1 VTGVALPRAAPARF
15 SALTIFL
22 HWFMLLLV
30 AAAYAT
36 IELRELFPKG
46 SDPREAMKAW
56 HFMLGLSVLAFL
68 AVRLAARLAGP
79 TPPIAPPPARWQ
91 QVVAGLAHAALYLFL
106 LIMPLLG
113 WLALSADGK
122 AISFFGLPVPPLVGP
137 DGTLAERAEELH
149 ELGGTI
155 GYFLIGLHAA
165 AALAHHYLFHDNPL
179 RRMLPGR
186 SEGAREQRDAL
197 RG

>member
-1 VTGVALPRAAPARF
+1 MTAAAVSPAAPARF
-15 SALTIFL
+15 NGLTIFL
-22 HWFMLLLV
+22 HWFMLLLLV
-30 AAAYAT
+30 AIYAT

-68 AVRLAARLAGP
+68 AVRLVARFTGP

-91 QVVAGLAHAALYLFL
+91 QLVAGLAHGALYLFL
-106 LIMPLLG
+106 LAMPLAG
-113 WLALSADGK
+113 WLILSAEGE

-137 DGTLAERAEELH
+137 DEALADRVEELH

-155 GYFLIGLHAA
+155 GYVLIGVHAA
-165 AALAHHYLFHDNPL
+165 AALAHHYLLRDDTL
-179 RRMLPGR
+179 RRMWPGR
-186 SEGAREQRDAL
+186 RAG
-197 RG
+197 